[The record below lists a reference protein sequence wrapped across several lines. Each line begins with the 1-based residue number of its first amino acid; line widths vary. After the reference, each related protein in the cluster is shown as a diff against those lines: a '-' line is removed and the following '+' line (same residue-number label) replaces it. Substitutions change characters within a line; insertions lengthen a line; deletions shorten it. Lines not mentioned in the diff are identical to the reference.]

1 MQNKSIF
8 QKVENL
14 PFTILTTMV
23 GACSL
28 SNMYL
33 NIGFTYIR
41 HITMWCATIILLAY
55 IMKIVLYS
63 NTCKKEYSNTVPAS
77 IYAGFSMVTMM
88 IGSYFFDYN
97 HAVGKGLWFAGI
109 IIHAVQ
115 ILVFTYRNV
124 LKGINMETFV
134 PSWFVTYNGIMV
146 AVVVG
151 AAMNEP
157 VISKMILYYGIFIY
171 ALIIPFMVYRIATK
185 PIKDAFYH
193 TQAIVLAPA
202 SLCVVCYINV
212 IKEPNM
218 VVISVLYAAVILSLL
233 FVIYKLPKFFS
244 FSFTPA
250 FAALTFPMAIGIAA
264 SVKMSGLLIA
274 QGQNLAGSIIK
285 EISGI
290 QIYLT
295 TGIIAFVLYNFLM
308 MFIKSYSK
316 E

>member
-1 MQNKSIF
+1 MQNKSII

-33 NIGFTYIR
+33 NVGFTYIR
-41 HITMWCATIILLAY
+41 HLTMICATIILLAY
-55 IMKIVLYS
+55 IVKIVVYF

-88 IGSYFFDYN
+88 IGSYYFDYN
-97 HAVGKGLWFAGI
+97 HIIGKGIWFIGV
-109 IIHAVQ
+109 IIHALQ

-124 LKGINMETFV
+124 IKGINMDTFV

-151 AAMNEP
+151 GQMNEP
-157 VISKMILYYGIFIY
+157 IIEKMILYYGIFIY
-171 ALIIPFMVYRIATK
+171 ALIIPFMIYRLAAR

-212 IKEPNM
+212 IKEPSM
-218 VVISVLYAAVILSLL
+218 IVVSILYAAVLVSLL
-233 FVIYKLPKFFS
+233 FVLYKLPKFFS
-244 FSFTPA
+244 YSFTPA

-264 SVKMSGLLIA
+264 SVKMSGFLTA
-274 QGQNLAGSIIK
+274 KGQVLEGNIVK
-285 EISGI
+285 ELSGI

-308 MFIKSYSK
+308 MFVRSYSK